1 MMSIVV
7 IIFQCNSGELLFSG
21 LREAPL
27 RDAGKRAPQ
36 SLRDRNEP
44 SMVIGKILQAGLA
57 KDLNCF
63 YEAQRILDITIS
75 RIKCCIKV
83 ILICTDFF

>member
-1 MMSIVV
+1 M
-7 IIFQCNSGELLFSG
+7 G
-21 LREAPL
+21 
-27 RDAGKRAPQ
+27 DARRPFGTQAEGAPQ

-75 RIKCCIKV
+75 RIKCCNKV
-83 ILICTDFF
+83 ISICTGFF